1 MASQAR
7 RLFYLDSERCRVRG
21 ARGRGEL
28 DRRLRT
34 VTGCLMN
41 PFPIRRA
48 QPFDAG
54 TLLSLDVQSFR
65 V

>member
-1 MASQAR
+1 MSSQAR
-7 RLFYLDSERCRVRG
+7 SIFYLDSERSEYRSVRAG
-21 ARGRGEL
+21 GKLE
-28 DRRLRT
+28 RRLRT
-34 VTGCLMN
+34 VRRCLMN